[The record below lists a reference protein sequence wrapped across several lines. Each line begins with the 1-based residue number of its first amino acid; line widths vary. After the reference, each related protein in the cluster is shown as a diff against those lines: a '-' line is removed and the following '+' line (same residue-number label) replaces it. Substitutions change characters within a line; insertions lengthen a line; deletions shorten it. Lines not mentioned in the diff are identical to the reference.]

1 MTTEDKL
8 KNLIICKYGSMVN
21 FSKEIDMANST
32 LATIMKNGIHKAS
45 VNNVIKI
52 CQALGIS
59 ADELA
64 HNKIVPVNSN
74 IKNSSRNTELN
85 ELIEHTQE
93 NINKCRFLTID
104 GKPMSN
110 EEIELL
116 FDCLNLTIGLIKKR
130 RSRGVDEK

>member
-1 MTTEDKL
+1 MTTEDNL
-8 KNLIICKYGSMVN
+8 KNLIICKYGSMIN

-64 HNKIVPVNSN
+64 HDKIIPVNSN
-74 IKNSSRNTELN
+74 GKDISNKTELN
-85 ELIEHTQE
+85 EIVENTPE
-93 NINKCRFLTID
+93 NIEKYRFLTID
-104 GKPMSN
+104 GKPMNN

-116 FDCLNLTIGLIKKR
+116 LDCLNLTIGLIRKQRERK
-130 RSRGVDEK
+130 SI

>member
-8 KNLIICKYGSMVN
+8 KNLIICKYGSMIN

-64 HNKIVPVNSN
+64 HDKIIPVNSN
-74 IKNSSRNTELN
+74 GKDISNKTELN
-85 ELIEHTQE
+85 EIVENTPE
-93 NINKCRFLTID
+93 NIEKYRFLTID
-104 GKPMSN
+104 GKPMNN

-116 FDCLNLTIGLIKKR
+116 LDCLNLTIGLIRKQRERK
-130 RSRGVDEK
+130 SI

>member
-8 KNLIICKYGSMVN
+8 KNLIVCKYGSMVN

-64 HNKIVPVNSN
+64 HDKIIPVNTNTKNISN
-74 IKNSSRNTELN
+74 KTELN
-85 ELIEHTQE
+85 EIVENTPE
-93 NINKCRFLTID
+93 NIEKYRFLTID
-104 GKPMSN
+104 GKPMNN

-116 FDCLNLTIGLIKKR
+116 LDCLNLTIGLIRKQRERK
-130 RSRGVDEK
+130 SI

>member
-8 KNLIICKYGSMVN
+8 KNLIVCKYGSMVN

-64 HNKIVPVNSN
+64 HDKIIPVNTNTKNISN
-74 IKNSSRNTELN
+74 KTELN
-85 ELIEHTQE
+85 EIVEHTPE
-93 NINKCRFLTID
+93 
-104 GKPMSN
+104 
-110 EEIELL
+110 
-116 FDCLNLTIGLIKKR
+116 
-130 RSRGVDEK
+130 

>member
-8 KNLIICKYGSMVN
+8 KNLIVCKYGSMVN

-64 HNKIVPVNSN
+64 HDKIIPINSN
-74 IKNSSRNTELN
+74 GKDISNKTELN
-85 ELIEHTQE
+85 EIVENTPE
-93 NINKCRFLTID
+93 NIEKYRFLTID
-104 GKPMSN
+104 GKPMNN

-116 FDCLNLTIGLIKKR
+116 LDCLNLTIGLIRKQRERK
-130 RSRGVDEK
+130 SI

>member
-8 KNLIICKYGSMVN
+8 KKLIVCKYGSMVN

-45 VNNVIKI
+45 VTNVIKI

-64 HNKIVPVNSN
+64 HDKIVPVDSDV
-74 IKNSSRNTELN
+74 KNTASKTELN
-85 ELIEHTQE
+85 ELIAYTEK
-93 NINKCRFLTID
+93 NIDQFRYLTID
-104 GKPMSN
+104 GKPLSN
-110 EEIELL
+110 EEIEIL
-116 FDCLNLTIGLIKKR
+116 FDGLNVTIGIIKKR
-130 RSRGVDEK
+130 RERGADS